1 MKPVQRDEL
10 VDWVTFS
17 EQRPHR
23 IAGMMLAKAK
33 RRIHLGEWLTFL
45 FENRD
50 SVRWQVQ
57 EMLRIERI
65 VREADIRHELDTYN
79 ELLGAA
85 GELGATLLI
94 EIDDPALREELLP
107 RWLGLP
113 ARIYLRVEGGAQVF
127 ARFDERQ
134 QDERRVSTVQYLK
147 FALAG
152 RAPIAIGTDFPELA
166 AEVAFTAE
174 QRAAL
179 EEDLRS

>member
-1 MKPVQRDEL
+1 MRPVQRDEL

-94 EIDDPALREELLP
+94 ETVEHAPTDPPSQAN
-107 RWLGLP
+107 
-113 ARIYLRVEGGAQVF
+113 
-127 ARFDERQ
+127 
-134 QDERRVSTVQYLK
+134 
-147 FALAG
+147 
-152 RAPIAIGTDFPELA
+152 
-166 AEVAFTAE
+166 
-174 QRAAL
+174 AAL
-179 EEDLRS
+179 GHLLLGSEKAEWECKGTCAIFR